1 LKGAAEGA
9 TVSNLHEISAKGQS
23 IWLDELRRGWLVSGE
38 LERMMREDAL
48 TGMTSNPTI
57 FATAVSGSTDYQ
69 EELARLIEEGADT
82 QELYVALVTE
92 DIQGACDILRPV
104 WEKTGGTD
112 GFVSIEV
119 SPGVAYDTAATI
131 DEVRAWHKRIAR
143 PNCLVKVPATPAGLP
158 VIEQMIGE
166 GLSINV
172 TLTFG
177 LDRYREVAGAYLA
190 GLERLLA
197 QGGDPARV
205 FSVASF
211 FVSRVDSEVD
221 RRLDELAAEAEG
233 PRRDELRALRGK
245 AGIANARA
253 AYGIF
258 QEIFSGDRWE
268 RLADRGARVQKVL
281 WASTSV
287 KDPAYRDTMY
297 VEELLAP
304 DTVNTMPLSTIRA
317 FQDHGDP
324 TAGAFGKA
332 EIEEARRTLDRLTKV
347 GIDYQDVTDVLE
359 REGVEKFAASFDGL
373 MDCLDTSRRALS
385 QSGWE
390 LHNLEG
396 QAPAGLAAKVW
407 TKDASAWG
415 EGEDDPAERL
425 GWLDLPE
432 KMDDQVR
439 RLQAFASRVA
449 ESGIR
454 HVVLL
459 GMGGSSLAPEMFME
473 VFGAAPKHPSLI
485 VLDSTHPEWIRSVT
499 QSIDPEDSLFL
510 VSSKSGTTIETIS
523 LYRYFRSRIDDGGR
537 FVAITDPGSPLEGLA
552 GEEGFRAT
560 FTNPPDIGGRY
571 SALSYFG
578 LVPAALIGADLEG
591 VLSAAH
597 RSMSAAERCV
607 PDDHNSALVIG
618 ASIARL
624 AREDRDKLTF
634 LISEPIASFGDW
646 VEQLLAEST
655 GKGGTG
661 IVPIVGEPQVDPD
674 QYGPDRAFVH
684 LRLEGDG
691 SQDALVESLVEAGH
705 PLITVRVPDRAGIG
719 AEIYRWEFAVA
730 VAGAELGINPFD
742 QPDVEAAKRTTREL
756 LEDAEEIEWAEE
768 DPAELFQ
775 GLEPPEYVALLAFVA
790 PTGEHFATMA
800 AARRRLLLEH
810 EVATMG
816 SFGPR
821 YLHSTG
827 QLHKGGP
834 SRLRALLIF
843 DRPSDLPI
851 PGRDYGFARLI
862 AAQAEG
868 DAHALRRAGRR
879 VARTTW
885 ERFESWAAQR

>member
-1 LKGAAEGA
+1 M
-9 TVSNLHEISAKGQS
+9 SNLHEISAQGQS
-23 IWLDELRRGWLVSGE
+23 IWLDELRRAWLASGE

-57 FATAVSGSTDYQ
+57 FAKAISGSTDYDEQ
-69 EELARLIEEGADT
+69 LRRLVEEGADT
-82 QELYVALVTE
+82 KDLYVTLVTE
-92 DIQGACDILRPV
+92 DIQVACDILRPA
-104 WEKTGGTD
+104 WEETGGTD

-177 LDRYREVAGAYLA
+177 LDRYREVASAYLA
-190 GLERLLA
+190 GLERLLG
-197 QGGDPARV
+197 QGGDPSSI

-221 RRLDELAAEAEG
+221 RRLDDLAGDAEG
-233 PRRDELRALRGK
+233 ARREELLALRGK

-258 QEIFSGDRWE
+258 QETFSGDRWE
-268 RLADRGARVQKVL
+268 RLAGRGARVQKVL

-297 VEELLAP
+297 VEELVAP
-304 DTVNTMPLSTIRA
+304 ETVNTMPVSTIRA

-324 TAGAFGKA
+324 GAGPFGRS
-332 EIEEARRTLDRLTKV
+332 EIEEARRTLDRLAEV

-359 REGVEKFAASFDGL
+359 REGVEKFADSFEEL
-373 MDCLDTSRRALS
+373 MDCLETSRRALS
-385 QSGWE
+385 QSGWQ
-390 LHNLEG
+390 LHNLEDE
-396 QAPAGLAAKVW
+396 APGGLAAKIW

-425 GWLDLPE
+425 GWLELPE

-439 RLQAFASRVA
+439 RLQAFAKRVV
-449 ESGIR
+449 EDGIR

-473 VFGAAPKHPSLI
+473 VFGSAREHPSLA
-485 VLDSTHPEWIRSVT
+485 VLDSTHPERIRAVA
-499 QSIDPEDSLFL
+499 QGIDPDKSLFL
-510 VSSKSGTTIETIS
+510 VSSKSGTTTETIS
-523 LYRYFRSRIDDGGR
+523 LYRYFRSQIDDGR
-537 FVAITDPGSPLEGLA
+537 HFVAITDPGSPLEGLA

-578 LVPAALIGADLEG
+578 LVPAALIGADLEA
-591 VLSAAH
+591 VLSAGH
-597 RSMSAAERCV
+597 RSMNAAERCV
-607 PDDHNSALVIG
+607 PDGHNPGLVIG
-618 ASIARL
+618 AAIARL
-624 AREDRDKLTF
+624 AKQGRDKLTF
-634 LISEPIASFGDW
+634 LISEPIASFGSW
-646 VEQLLAEST
+646 VEQLVAEST
-655 GKGGTG
+655 GKRGTG
-661 IVPIVGEPQVDPD
+661 IVPIVGEPQVDPER
-674 QYGPDRAFVH
+674 YGADRAFVH
-684 LRLEGDG
+684 IRLDGDR
-691 SQDALVESLVEAGH
+691 SQDGFVESLVEAGH
-705 PLITVRVPDRAGIG
+705 PLIAVRVPDPAGIG
-719 AEIYRWEFAVA
+719 AEIYRWEFAIA

-742 QPDVEAAKRTTREL
+742 QPDVESAKRTTREI
-756 LEDAEEIEWAEE
+756 LEEAEEIEWAEE
-768 DPAELFQ
+768 DPAHLFE
-775 GLEPPEYVALLAFVA
+775 GLEPPEYVAVLAFVA
-790 PTGEHFATMA
+790 PTDEHLTTIA

-810 EVATMG
+810 EVASMG

-834 SRLRALLIF
+834 PRLRALVVF
-843 DRPSDLPI
+843 DRPSDDLAI
-851 PGRDYGFARLI
+851 PGRDYGFAHLI

-868 DAHALRRAGRR
+868 DAHALRQAGRR

-885 ERFESWAAQR
+885 ERFEAWATR